1 MTLFRSLRRRPAR
14 LGAPLAMALALFAA
28 SPRYAVAASATS
40 QEAARHFDQGVKLY
54 EEGDWRGALVEFERA
69 YATLPNYRVLYDI
82 GQSRFQLQ
90 EYAGALDALQKYL
103 AEGGSE
109 IPAERREK
117 VTATIEDLNM
127 RVAHLHITANVEGA
141 EVAVDDVAVG
151 TTPLPEPITV
161 SVGRRRISLTPQ
173 GRAPVVRFVD
183 VAGQD
188 TVEVPLNVE
197 AAPEPKTLPA
207 TPAVALATV
216 PPVPASRR
224 STVPAWIGFG
234 VGAAGAFV
242 GTYFGIMAVD
252 DKHDLDR
259 QCTNKVCPEGSQ
271 SLIDDSNRNALVS
284 TIGVVAGA
292 AGVAFGITWLAYAHS
307 DPGSGER
314 SASSRQAL
322 RLYIGPGSAG
332 AAGSF

>member
-1 MTLFRSLRRRPAR
+1 
-14 LGAPLAMALALFAA
+14 
-28 SPRYAVAASATS
+28 
-40 QEAARHFDQGVKLY
+40 VKLY

-82 GQSRFQLQ
+82 GQCRFQLQ
-90 EYAGALDALQKYL
+90 DYAGALDALQKYL

-109 IPAERREK
+109 VPPDRREK
-117 VTATIEDLNM
+117 VTATIDDLNM
-127 RVAHLHITANVEGA
+127 RVAHLHITANVDGA
-141 EVAVDDVAVG
+141 EIAVDDVAVG
-151 TTPLPEPITV
+151 TTPLPGPITV
-161 SVGRRRISLTPQ
+161 SVGRRRISLTQQ

-188 TVEVPLNVE
+188 TVEVPLTVE
-197 AAPEPKTLPA
+197 ATPEAKTLPA
-207 TPAVALATV
+207 TAAVALAAV
-216 PPVPASRR
+216 PPAPTSHR

-242 GTYFGIMAVD
+242 GTYFGITAVD
-252 DKHDLDR
+252 NKRDLDR
-259 QCTNKVCPEGSQ
+259 QCTNKVCPAGSQ

-292 AGVAFGITWLAYAHS
+292 AGVALGVTWLVYVRS
-307 DPGSGER
+307 GEGSGQR
-314 SASSRQAL
+314 SGNRSPPPSQAL

-332 AAGSF
+332 AEGSF